1 MQINFLDILAIVQIP
16 FPQELLKINLNCYQL
31 QRHVHIIFTFPTYA
45 LEVNIP
51 RLLNFSINNKM
62 TESSASGH
70 DEWYWT

>member
-1 MQINFLDILAIVQIP
+1 MQINFLDILAIVQSP

-31 QRHVHIIFTFPTYA
+31 QRHVHIIFIFSIYA
-45 LEVNIP
+45 LGVNIP
-51 RLLNFSINNKM
+51 RLLNFSIHNKM